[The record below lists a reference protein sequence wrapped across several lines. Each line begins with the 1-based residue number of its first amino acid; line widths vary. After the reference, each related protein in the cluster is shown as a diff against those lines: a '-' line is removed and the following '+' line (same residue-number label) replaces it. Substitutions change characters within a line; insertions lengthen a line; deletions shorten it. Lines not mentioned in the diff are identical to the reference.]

1 LFSLFPDT
9 PASISYLDYTGNKQ
23 PMGCEDQLVVQQIYV
38 NISYDDELMTYKPS
52 K

>member
-1 LFSLFPDT
+1 
-9 PASISYLDYTGNKQ
+9 
-23 PMGCEDQLVVQQIYV
+23 MGCEDQLVVQQIYV